1 MAKYGVRECC
11 DVVFKAKTKMTL
23 GTKTFYPG
31 EPVLYFDTL
40 KTNSLEG
47 QSSTSY
53 ATGGRGGAR
62 LLAFD
67 GEKTLTF
74 NMEDALI
81 APEGIAILA
90 GADLIET
97 GKGTENAKEKIYVH
111 VTKEISKEDITDK
124 GGSVTI
130 SNGKVTVEDVDLGV
144 APYQD
149 SAGVYPIF
157 MFVKDEYGYI
167 VSEPFSSVAT
177 GDQGKLSM
185 DGTKVKIA
193 TASNAIP
200 ELVGTTTYG
209 SLLFDFYVEKTSG
222 VKEIDIAA
230 DKFGGNFYIEGSTL
244 WKDQATGRDDAA
256 EIIIPNGKI
265 QTNFTFTMA
274 GTGDPSSFSFT
285 VDALRGKLKNGKD
298 VLAAIQIINSAE
310 DDDEDN
316 ARKTTHN
323 NDKYNVG
330 E

>member
-11 DVVFKAKTKMTL
+11 DVVFKAKSKMTL

-40 KTNSLEG
+40 KTSSLEG

-74 NMEDALI
+74 TMEDALI
-81 APEGIAILA
+81 SPEGVAILA
-90 GADLIET
+90 GADLLET
-97 GKGTENAKEKIYVH
+97 GTGTDNTKDKIYVH
-111 VTKEISKEDITDK
+111 VTKEIGKEDL
-124 GGSVTI
+124 GGESPVTV
-130 SNGKVTVEDVDLGV
+130 SAGKVTVQELDLGV
-144 APYQD
+144 TPYKD
-149 SAGVYPIF
+149 ENNVYPIF
-157 MFVKDEYGYI
+157 MFIKDENGYI
-167 VSEPFSSVAT
+167 VSEPFSSAAT
-177 GDQGKLSM
+177 GEAGKLTVN
-185 DGTKVKIA
+185 GTKVSVA
-193 TASNAIP
+193 ASNAIP
-200 ELVGTTTYG
+200 GLGNSWG
-209 SLLFDFYVEKTSG
+209 SLFFDFYVEKTSG

-230 DKFGGNFYIEGSTL
+230 DQFGGNFYIEGSTL

-274 GTGDPSSFSFT
+274 GTGDPSSFTFT

-298 VLAAIQIINSAE
+298 ALAAIQIINSE
-310 DDDEDN
+310 DDDN
-316 ARKTTHN
+316 GVAKRATTHS
-323 NDKYNVG
+323 YSTG